1 MAYELPSD
9 TVSFIDLSNNSTIK
23 LIQYYSHVALKINKL
38 VIMNRSGIE
47 MMAVDGFQ
55 WVRPSRVKNQQ
66 GGSWNA
72 VGTKEEPESDAQPFS
87 MESTSL
93 RS

>member
-1 MAYELPSD
+1 
-9 TVSFIDLSNNSTIK
+9 
-23 LIQYYSHVALKINKL
+23 
-38 VIMNRSGIE
+38 

-93 RS
+93 RSQEPLEKRPVQIEVSEN